1 MGDEDKQ
8 FDATP
13 RKLEQAK
20 KEGQVVKSKDFSM
33 AVSLLVLFS
42 SIAALAPFIWSQV
55 TKLFILCYEQ
65 IPNQHL
71 DDIGLPYIFT
81 IAIVPLLLIIG
92 PVLFIAWLVAIL
104 ADFMQVGPLVSTAPL
119 VPKLDKLNPTK
130 YFKNLMSVKTL
141 FELLKNI
148 LKVFILGWIGWS
160 VYAAHIESI
169 LRLASID
176 NNFAVMIEFGKLI
189 AEFIFKACIAFLAIS
204 GADYMMTRWKFMQD
218 QKMSFKEIKD
228 EYKNTE
234 GDPNV
239 KAALRQRRMQM
250 LQKGMM
256 DAVATA
262 DFVVRNPTHV
272 ACALK
277 YEADS
282 MESPM
287 LIAKGTEL
295 IAKKIITIA
304 TEHGIPVIDNP
315 PVARALFRM
324 VDINQL
330 IPPDLYKAVAEIL
343 LFVYNLKN
351 NPNQGTIMNK
361 VDNADKHEK

>member
-1 MGDEDKQ
+1 MSDEDKQ

-13 RKLEQAK
+13 RKLEQAR

-33 AVSLLVLFS
+33 ALSLLILFS
-42 SIAALAPFIWSQV
+42 AIFALAPFIWHQVSQ
-55 TKLFILCYEQ
+55 LFILCYEQ

-71 DDIGLPYIFT
+71 DKIGLPYLFT
-81 IAIVPLLLIIG
+81 IAIVPTLLIIG
-92 PVLFIAWLVAIL
+92 PILFIAWLVAIL
-104 ADFMQVGPLVSTAPL
+104 ADFIQVGPLVAVAPL
-119 VPKLDKLNPTK
+119 APKLDKLNPTK

-148 LKVFILGWIGWS
+148 MKVVILGWIGWM
-160 VYAAHIESI
+160 VYCAHIKNI
-169 LRLASID
+169 LMLVAVD
-176 NNFAVMIEFGKLI
+176 NNFAVMIEFGKLVV
-189 AEFIFKACIAFLAIS
+189 EFVFKACIAFLVIA
-204 GADYMMTRWKFMQD
+204 GADYMVTRWKFLKD

-250 LQKGMM
+250 LQKTMM
-256 DAVATA
+256 DAVETA
-262 DFVVRNPTHV
+262 DFVVRNPIHV

-277 YEADS
+277 YVADE

-287 LIAKGTEL
+287 LVAKGTEL
-295 IAKKIITIA
+295 NAKKIIEIA
-304 TEHGIPVIDNP
+304 VAHDIPVIDNP
-315 PVARALFRM
+315 PVARAIFRM
-324 VDINQL
+324 VDVNQL

-351 NPNQGTIMNK
+351 NQNQGRIDNK
-361 VDNADKHEK
+361 TERNK